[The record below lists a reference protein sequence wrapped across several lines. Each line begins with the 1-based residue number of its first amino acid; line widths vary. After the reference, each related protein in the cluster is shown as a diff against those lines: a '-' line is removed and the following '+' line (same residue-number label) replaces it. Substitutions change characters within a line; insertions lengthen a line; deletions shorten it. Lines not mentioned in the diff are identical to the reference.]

1 VIRGRV
7 NENEPWKVGKEREE
21 NCLTQ
26 TRMCSEERSTGRYCS
41 TVQPNCAECSTV
53 QHNTQITI

>member
-21 NCLTQ
+21 NSLTQ
-26 TRMCSEERSTGRYCS
+26 TRMCSEERSTGRYY
-41 TVQPNCAECSTV
+41 
-53 QHNTQITI
+53 